1 VNSAVLVLLAIGL
14 AASAIALVLD
24 IRAHSA
30 HRSGSP
36 QSSSSSAVLYTA
48 AVVATVSVVAALACS
63 RLDPSDDAAAPLG
76 HLLTTALALAL
87 ATVGGGPFA
96 VLALRLATRGT
107 SRAGVHGGILIT
119 ENEQQKNE
127 QPRIDPPRAQKP
139 PRFGIFRRRAAGD
152 QRTSSASSSPESVAQ
167 AMGSSAVEV
176 LRGGTTIGILERVAI
191 AGAIVAGFPEAVA
204 VVIAIKGVGRFSEL
218 AAPEAKERFIIGTL
232 ASFVWASA
240 CALVLR

>member
-1 VNSAVLVLLAIGL
+1 VNTAVLILLTAGL

-30 HRSGSP
+30 RRSGSP
-36 QSSSSSAVLYTA
+36 QSSSRSAVLYTA
-48 AVVATVSVVAALACS
+48 AVVATASVVAALACS
-63 RLDPSDDAAAPLG
+63 RLDPSDEAAAPLG

-119 ENEQQKNE
+119 ENEPQRNE
-127 QPRIDPPRAQKP
+127 QQRIDRPRAAKP
-139 PRFGIFRRRAAGD
+139 PRFGIFRRRISGDYRTPAASPPPE
-152 QRTSSASSSPESVAQ
+152 SSAP
-167 AMGSSAVEV
+167 AMGSAAVEV
-176 LRGGTTIGILERVAI
+176 LRGGTTIGILERIAI
-191 AGAIVAGFPEAVA
+191 AGAIVAGFPEAAA